1 MQVVAGRQ
9 VPRPLAPPPA
19 HQHPPAQR
27 ARHAA
32 GHGARHVRQLRSAG
46 SRDQAWPIRAHLG
59 RAADTLHVA
68 DMAQC
73 EPAQQQ
79 QPATSLLLLLPLLPL
94 LGAGE
99 DGGDAGGA
107 AARVPGAAAGV
118 QHARPGPG
126 RPPAQRRGPL
136 AVVGGGRAPRGS
148 PAPRRAAGHA
158 RAAAAAVTSC
168 QGWHRSPVDQGQHG
182 VGGVGAG
189 ARHHPGT
196 PRHLPAVVVPVV
208 VPGVRGGVPLRVL
221 TILC

>member
-1 MQVVAGRQ
+1 MKHYHL
-9 VPRPLAPPPA
+9 PHLPP
-19 HQHPPAQR
+19 
-27 ARHAA
+27 
-32 GHGARHVRQLRSAG
+32 V
-46 SRDQAWPIRAHLG
+46 
-59 RAADTLHVA
+59 
-68 DMAQC
+68 
-73 EPAQQQ
+73 
-79 QPATSLLLLLPLLPL
+79 
-94 LGAGE
+94 GAGE

-196 PRHLPAVVVPVV
+196 PRHLPAVVVPGV
-208 VPGVRGGVPLRVL
+208 VPGVRGTTPGPHYTMLVLVPLVVTVVVPLQASVPVLAPQPQRAARLVGAGRGIQGGAGRGGVAGGAGQQPRHAAAGPAHHHRVSTRGEQPAL
-221 TILC
+221 RNRGIK